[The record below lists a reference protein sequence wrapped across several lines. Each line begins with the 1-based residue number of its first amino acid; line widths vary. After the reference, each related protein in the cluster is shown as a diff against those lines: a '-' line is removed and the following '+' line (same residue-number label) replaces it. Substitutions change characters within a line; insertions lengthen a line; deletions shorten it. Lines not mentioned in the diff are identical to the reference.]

1 MKAID
6 DFLKS
11 YAREYDFFFEAS
23 KRCAAM
29 CETGLEQNGLRAIVT
44 YRAKRVDRLRT
55 KLLKRDETKKYASKD
70 DVVNDIVDLA
80 GVRIALY
87 FPADRE
93 AVRKFIN
100 ATFDVEA
107 AKEFPE
113 EGKPTH
119 KKRFSGYWATH
130 YRVHMKESALGDKD
144 ARYAQAVVE
153 IQVASVLMHAW
164 AEVEHDLIY
173 KPMTGTLSEAE
184 YAILD
189 QLNGLVLTGE
199 IGLEQLQAAI
209 KQRVEGDGRAF
220 ENHYE
225 LAACLYDMLKG
236 KYPDKTDEPIVG
248 RTDLLL
254 RFLQLAKLDTPQAIA
269 RYGERFHAD
278 TEKRPLVD
286 QLIDIVMAGDE
297 ALYQV
302 YRKAQDDVAESERTK
317 AAARPEPSEGYDQAI
332 GFFMSRWIAFEYL
345 LTKLAERGQSKTDK
359 HLRFYN
365 IFQMDIAGQLP
376 EVSKAELSSLRRLR
390 NEVVHGIE
398 QPSAQTLRQSG
409 DRIEQIIADTMKK
422 ITPADRKG
430 IKAKVDLLL
439 RGQGDKRGQGQGDK
453 SN

>member
-6 DFLKS
+6 DFLTS
-11 YAREYDFFFEAS
+11 YAREYDFYFEAS

-44 YRAKRVDRLRT
+44 YRAKRVDRLRS
-55 KLLKRDETKKYASKD
+55 KLLKRNEPKKYASKNE
-70 DVVNDIVDLA
+70 VVNDIVDLA

-93 AVRKFIN
+93 AVRKFIT
-100 ATFDVEA
+100 ATFDIVA
-107 AKEFPE
+107 TKEFPE
-113 EGKPTH
+113 EEKPSY

-130 YRVHMKESALGDKD
+130 YRVRLKETTLGDKD
-144 ARYAQAVVE
+144 SRYAQALVE

-164 AEVEHDLIY
+164 AEVEHDLVY
-173 KPMTGTLSEAE
+173 KPMTGELSETE

-199 IGLEQLQAAI
+199 IGLEQLQTAI
-209 KQRVEGDGRAF
+209 KRRVEGDGKRF

-236 KYPDKTDEPIVG
+236 KYPDKKDEPIVG
-248 RTDLLL
+248 RTDVLL
-254 RFLQLAKLDTPQAIA
+254 RFLRLAKLDTPQAIA
-269 RYGERFHAD
+269 QYGERFHAD

-286 QLIDIVMAGDE
+286 QLIDIVMAGNE

-302 YRKAQDDVAESERTK
+302 YRKAHEEIAESRHLESVV
-317 AAARPEPSEGYDQAI
+317 RPKPSAGYDQAL

-345 LTKLAERGQSKTDK
+345 LTQLAERRPSKTEK
-359 HLRFYN
+359 HLRVYN
-365 IFQMDIAGQLP
+365 IFQMDLAGLVP
-376 EVSKAELSSLRRLR
+376 EVSKAELYSLRRLR

-398 QPSAQTLRQSG
+398 QPSAQALRQAG
-409 DRIEQIIADTMKK
+409 DRIEQIIADVMKE
-422 ITPADRKG
+422 IPHTERKS
-430 IKAKVDLLL
+430 IKAKVDALLK
-439 RGQGDKRGQGQGDK
+439 GAA
-453 SN
+453 

>member
-1 MKAID
+1 MKAVD

-55 KLLKRDETKKYASKD
+55 KLLKRNETKKYASKD
-70 DVVNDIVDLA
+70 EVVNDIVDLA

-93 AVRKFIN
+93 AVRKYIT

-113 EGKPTH
+113 EGKPTY

-130 YRVHMKESALGDKD
+130 YRVRLKESALGDKD
-144 ARYAQAVVE
+144 SRYAQALVE

-164 AEVEHDLIY
+164 AEVEHDLVY
-173 KPMTGTLSEAE
+173 KPKTGALSEAE

-199 IGLEQLQAAI
+199 IGLEQLQTAI
-209 KQRVEGDGRAF
+209 KQRVEGDGKAF

-254 RFLQLAKLDTPQAIA
+254 RFLRLAKLDTPQAIA
-269 RYGERFHAD
+269 PYGERFHAD

-286 QLIDIVMAGDE
+286 QLIDIVMAGNE
-297 ALYQV
+297 SLYQV
-302 YRKAQDDVAESERTK
+302 YRKAQEDIAESQRME
-317 AAARPEPSEGYDQAI
+317 AAVRPEPSAGYDQAL

-365 IFQMDIAGQLP
+365 IFQMDLARQLP
-376 EVSKAELSSLRRLR
+376 EVSKAELNSLRRLR

-398 QPSAQTLRQSG
+398 QPSAQALRQAG
-409 DRIEQIIADTMKK
+409 DRLEEIISNAMKRIPPK
-422 ITPADRKG
+422 ERKG
-430 IKAKVDLLL
+430 IMAKVNALLK
-439 RGQGDKRGQGQGDK
+439 GMI
-453 SN
+453 